1 MKKSI
6 LLFIV
11 TRTVQKPVYVRIQIN
26 KWAVVLVRLIQMKV
40 AGGFHIYSKSIQID
54 RVDLIH

>member
-40 AGGFHIYSKSIQID
+40 AGGFHIYSKSIQ
-54 RVDLIH
+54 LISS